1 MKRKK
6 MSNLKKVLLTFFLLI
21 LIWIFIFY
29 LYTTYKNIEIDES
42 NYIAEKTQSTIEEQT
57 VEKVQEN
64 SQNIADMIE
73 ETTEKIVGISKLKN
87 TGSSIL
93 NSSDESQLGL
103 GTGII
108 ISENGYIL
116 SNEHVT
122 GEKYSKCYVTLENGN
137 NYEGK
142 VVWSDKEIDLSIT
155 KIEAKNLKYVSLG
168 DSDNTRVGETVYAI
182 RKSNTDTSLEE
193 Q

>member
-1 MKRKK
+1 MRRKK
-6 MSNLKKVLLTFFLLI
+6 MSNLKKVLLTFFLLV

-168 DSDNTRVGETVYAI
+168 DSDKVRVGEIVYAI
-182 RKSNTDTSLEE
+182 RKSDRI
-193 Q
+193 

>member
-42 NYIAEKTQSTIEEQT
+42 NYIAERTESTIEEQT

>member
-42 NYIAEKTQSTIEEQT
+42 NYIAERTQSTIEEQT

-168 DSDNTRVGETVYAI
+168 DSDNVRVGETVYAI

>member
-1 MKRKK
+1 MFKTTKA
-6 MSNLKKVLLTFFLLI
+6 KVIAVVIFCMICISITVGLI
-21 LIWIFIFY
+21 LS
-29 LYTTYKNIEIDES
+29 KNIEIDES

-122 GEKYSKCYVTLENGN
+122 GKKYSKCYVTLENGN

-168 DSDNTRVGETVYAI
+168 DSDKVRVGEIVYAI
-182 RKSNTDTSLEE
+182 RKSDRI
-193 Q
+193 